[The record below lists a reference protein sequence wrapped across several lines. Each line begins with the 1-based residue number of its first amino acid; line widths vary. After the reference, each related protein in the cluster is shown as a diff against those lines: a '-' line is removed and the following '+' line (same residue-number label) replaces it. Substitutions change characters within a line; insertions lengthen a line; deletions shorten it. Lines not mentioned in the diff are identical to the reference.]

1 MRDVDGGRGAKVV
14 LKQGRK
20 KLLFMQKI
28 FDMQSLEVFD
38 DAGRPKRKSYIF
50 YTYLY
55 SKTSKSKKMLMD
67 NVRILKRSRTSP
79 KK

>member
-14 LKQGRK
+14 SKQGRK
-20 KLLFMQKI
+20 ILLFMEKI
-28 FDMQSLEVFD
+28 FYIQSLEVFD
-38 DAGRPKRKSYIF
+38 DAGRPERKSNIF
-50 YTYLY
+50 YTYFY